1 MAIPKFAQ
9 DFLAALEDKYIGT
22 IVSLFLVLYGGL
34 ARPEL
39 PKFVKDLLA
48 NDLLRVLY
56 VFLLA
61 YLADKNVQVALVCAV
76 VFMVLNGL
84 WADSEVQEAFDNLEM
99 ETYGDDEDDE
109 VDVDSPPNDDE
120 DTFEGYEDVD
130 DEIDELYADD
140 DEEDVE
146 SPSDDI
152 DA

>member
-84 WADSEVQEAFDNLEM
+84 WADSEVKEAFDNLEM
-99 ETYGDDEDDE
+99 ETYGDDDNDDDDDDDDDE
-109 VDVDSPPNDDE
+109 DEDSPPDNE
-120 DTFEGYEDVD
+120 DTFEGYEDID
-130 DEIDELYADD
+130 DEIDELYDD
-140 DEEDVE
+140 QE
-146 SPSDDI
+146 I